1 MLESLSLFKNSG
13 QVTIVP
19 NDAEIL
25 ICLSTLDRIY
35 ADEKRPVEAA
45 AIRRKLIK
53 LIDRVYGADSFQTGQ
68 ALFQIAQAEMA
79 QNRPDEGI
87 PLIRRFEHSRES
99 KLNSSRSG
107 NVLSGSGPRN
117 MPPAMQILQ

>member
-1 MLESLSLFKNSG
+1 MARSSTVAGKEIFLAKALSNLGILLSLEGRSREAELAVLESLSLFKNSG

-45 AIRRKLIK
+45 AIRR
-53 LIDRVYGADSFQTGQ
+53 S
-68 ALFQIAQAEMA
+68 AL
-79 QNRPDEGI
+79 R
-87 PLIRRFEHSRES
+87 
-99 KLNSSRSG
+99 
-107 NVLSGSGPRN
+107 
-117 MPPAMQILQ
+117 